1 MRIRNPSEQNYSA
14 LALFRLAESI
24 RGYPASP
31 PVPDSAFPSGPSDDK
46 SLEGLFALFD
56 FLVNN
61 EVKMGSVSINDIKLQ
76 RPDKVA
82 QIVKALKSWE
92 DKKRMLQG
100 QGSSFV
106 VMHP

>member
-1 MRIRNPSEQNYSA
+1 LRVRNLSEQNYSA
-14 LALFRLAESI
+14 LALFRMAESI

-31 PVPDSAFPSGPSDDK
+31 PVPDFVFPSGPSDDK
-46 SLEGLFALFD
+46 SVEGLLTLFD

-61 EVKMGSVSINDIKLQ
+61 EVKIGSVSINDIKLQ

-92 DKKRMLQG
+92 DKQKMLQG

-106 VMHP
+106 PMLP